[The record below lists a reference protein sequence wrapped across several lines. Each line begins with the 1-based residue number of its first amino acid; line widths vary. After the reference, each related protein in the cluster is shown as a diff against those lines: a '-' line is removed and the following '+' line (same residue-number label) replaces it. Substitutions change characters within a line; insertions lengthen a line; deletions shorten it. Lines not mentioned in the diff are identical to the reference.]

1 MEPAEQVEYVNTDSL
16 QGRRVAVLMTDGV
29 EQVEYTEPRSF
40 LEKLGVQVTLLSP
53 KNAGE
58 EIQGFNHL
66 EPADKFKVDLNV
78 KDATPGDYDL
88 LLLPGGVANPDQLR
102 LSPDAIA
109 FIKAFGDEDKP
120 IAAIC
125 HGPWPLIDA
134 GVAESKHM
142 TSWPSLQTDLKNAG
156 AEWTDEE
163 VVVDGK
169 LITSRKPDDIPA
181 FNDALKKQLM
191 VLQEANVDPGPT
203 S

>member
-1 MEPAEQVEYVNTDSL
+1 MEPVEQVELNAQSL

-29 EQVEYTEPRSF
+29 EQVEYTKPRSF
-40 LEKLGVQVTLLSP
+40 LEGHGVQVTLLSP
-53 KNAGE
+53 KQAGE
-58 EIQGFNHL
+58 QVQGFNHL
-66 EPADKFKVDLNV
+66 DPADKFTVDLNV
-78 KDATPGDYDL
+78 AQAQVGDYDL
-88 LLLPGGVANPDQLR
+88 LLLPGGVANPDTLR
-102 LSPDAIA
+102 LSPESIA

-125 HGPWPLIDA
+125 HGPWSLIDA
-134 GVAESKHM
+134 GVAESKHL
-142 TSWPSLQTDLKNAG
+142 TSWPSLQTDLRNDG

-181 FNDALKKQLM
+181 FNEAIRKQLM
-191 VLQEANVDPGPT
+191 VLQTAGSDPGPT

>member
-1 MEPAEQVEYVNTDSL
+1 MEPVDHVELANAQTL
-16 QGRRVAVLMTDGV
+16 EGRRVAVLMTDGV
-29 EQVEYTEPRSF
+29 EQVEYTEPRKF
-40 LEKLGVQVTLLSP
+40 LEAPGVQVTLLSP
-53 KNAGE
+53 KQAGE

-66 EPADKFKVDLNV
+66 DPGEKFKVDLNV
-78 KDATPGDYDL
+78 AQAQVGDYDL
-88 LLLPGGVANPDQLR
+88 LLLPGGVANPDNLR
-102 LSPDAIA
+102 LSPESIA

-142 TSWPSLQTDLKNAG
+142 TSWPSLQTDLRNAG

-181 FNDALKKQLM
+181 FNEAIRKQLM
-191 VLQEANVDPGPT
+191 VLQTAGSDPGPT

>member
-1 MEPAEQVEYVNTDSL
+1 MEPVEQVEYVNTDTL

-58 EIQGFNHL
+58 EIQGFNHM
-66 EPADKFKVDLNV
+66 EPANKFKVDLNV

>member
-1 MEPAEQVEYVNTDSL
+1 MEPAEQVELNAQSL

-29 EQVEYTEPRSF
+29 EQVEYTKPRSF
-40 LEKLGVQVTLLSP
+40 LEGQGVQVTLLSP
-53 KNAGE
+53 KGAGE
-58 EIQGFNHL
+58 QVQGFNHL
-66 EPADKFKVDLNV
+66 DPADKFTVDLNV
-78 KDATPGDYDL
+78 AQAQVGDYDL
-88 LLLPGGVANPDQLR
+88 LLLPGGVANPDNLR
-102 LSPDAIA
+102 LSPESIA

-142 TSWPSLQTDLKNAG
+142 TSWPSLQTDLRNAG

-181 FNDALKKQLM
+181 FNEAIRKQLM
-191 VLQEANVDPGPT
+191 VLQTAGSDPGPT

>member
-1 MEPAEQVEYVNTDSL
+1 MEAAEQVELNAQSL
-16 QGRRVAVLMTDGV
+16 QGRRVAVLMTEGV
-29 EQVEYTEPRSF
+29 EQVEYTKPRSF
-40 LEKLGVQVTLLSP
+40 LEGQGVQVTLLSP
-53 KNAGE
+53 KGAGE
-58 EIQGFNHL
+58 QVQGFNHL
-66 EPADKFKVDLNV
+66 DPADKFTVDLNV
-78 KDATPGDYDL
+78 AQAQVGDYDL
-88 LLLPGGVANPDQLR
+88 LLLPGGVANPDNLR
-102 LSPDAIA
+102 LSPESIA

-142 TSWPSLQTDLKNAG
+142 TSWPSLQTDLRNAG

-181 FNDALKKQLM
+181 FNEAIRKQLM
-191 VLQEANVDPGPT
+191 VLQTAGSDPGPT

>member
-1 MEPAEQVEYVNTDSL
+1 MEPVDHVELANAQTL
-16 QGRRVAVLMTDGV
+16 EGRRVAVLMTDGV
-29 EQVEYTEPRSF
+29 EQVEYTEPRKF
-40 LEKLGVQVTLLSP
+40 LEAQGVQVTLLSP
-53 KNAGE
+53 KQTGE

-66 EPADKFKVDLNV
+66 DPGEKFKVDLNV
-78 KDATPGDYDL
+78 AQAQVGDYDL
-88 LLLPGGVANPDQLR
+88 LLLPGGVANPDNLR
-102 LSPDAIA
+102 LSPESIA

-142 TSWPSLQTDLKNAG
+142 TSWPSLQTDLRNAG

-181 FNDALKKQLM
+181 FNEAIRKQLM
-191 VLQEANVDPGPT
+191 VLQTAGSDPGPT

>member
-1 MEPAEQVEYVNTDSL
+1 MDPVDQVEFVNADSL
-16 QGRRVAVLMTDGV
+16 HGRRVAVLMTDGV
-29 EQVEYTEPRSF
+29 EQVEYTRPRSF
-40 LEKLGVQVTLLSP
+40 LEARGVQVTLLSP
-53 KNAGE
+53 KQAGE
-58 EIQGFNHL
+58 EIQGFNQL
-66 EPADKFKVDLNV
+66 EPGDKFKVEMNV
-78 KDATPGDYDL
+78 NDAQSGDFDL

-125 HGPWPLIDA
+125 HGPWTLIDA
-134 GVAESKHM
+134 GIAESKHM
-142 TSWPSLQTDLKNAG
+142 TSWPSLQADLRNAG
-156 AEWTDEE
+156 AEWSDQE

-181 FNDALKKQLM
+181 FNDAIARQSL
-191 VLQEANVDPGPT
+191 VLQEAGTDPGPT